1 MVRTSRSA
9 VYSGTRPERALDHNG
24 ENMTTSRPLGLEG
37 LPDPVRSMVSPAL
50 QRSEQVMESATA
62 VGCTLVLTDRRLM
75 LVREGT
81 QHRPR
86 TGVQTWALDRTLTI
100 RLSSSRERARVLIEC
115 CGQAVSVFVAAV
127 HAASIRRLVV
137 DARERIYAQDGPPD
151 AS

>member
-1 MVRTSRSA
+1 MPAKLAPSCRVGRGPSA
-9 VYSGTRPERALDHNG
+9 RWTTTATD
-24 ENMTTSRPLGLEG
+24 MTTSRPLGLDG
-37 LPDPVRSMVSPAL
+37 LTDPVRSMVSPAL
-50 QRSEQVMESATA
+50 QRSEEVLESATA

-86 TGVQTWALDRTLTI
+86 TGVQTWTLDRTLTI

-127 HAASIRRLVV
+127 HAAAIRRLVV
-137 DARERIYAQDGPPD
+137 DARERIYSEEAPADP
-151 AS
+151 S